1 MRRSLHFVPGGNEKM
16 IAKALTL
23 PADGLILD
31 LEDAVTP
38 DRKAATRP
46 IVRRWLE
53 TLDFGGRE
61 RWVRMNP
68 VFTDY
73 AEADLAETIAGR
85 PDGYVVPKPR
95 RAEDV
100 RRVADLL
107 DALEQR
113 HGVPFGSTRL
123 VLIATE
129 TPEGLLNIKEIASA
143 SPRIVAVSWGIEDL
157 SAAMGLPRTRD
168 EAGRY
173 LDIPRYARVMCAVAA
188 SAAGVEALDTVFTDI
203 PDLDGLRRECREG
216 VAMGFSGKISIHPSQ
231 IEVINAEFT
240 PVQGGRGRCAGPD
253 RRLRG
258 AGAAGRRGLRV
269 EGADDGHAASHPGPE
284 DRGAR
289 AARGG
294 ALSRA
299 RAAALAALLLVSAL
313 VVYALPVGRR
323 PLLNQ
328 DEARFALLAREAV
341 ESHHWLL
348 PRVRGVIYLNKP
360 PLYFWTVAALAK
372 PFGVVNEATAPLASV
387 LAALAALL
395 AVHRA
400 RPPALG
406 RPASGSS
413 PRSCSPPRPSST
425 SCRTRSSPT

>member
-53 TLDFGGRE
+53 TLDFAGRE
-61 RWVRMNP
+61 RWIRMNP
-68 VFTDY
+68 VFTDH
-73 AEADLAETIAGR
+73 AEADL
-85 PDGYVVPKPR
+85 
-95 RAEDV
+95 AEDV
-100 RRVADLL
+100 RRVAALL

-143 SPRIVAVSWGIEDL
+143 SPRTVAISWGIEDL

-168 EAGRY
+168 EEGRY

-216 VAMGFSGKISIHPSQ
+216 VAMGFSGKISIHPGQ

-240 PVQGGRGRCAGPD
+240 PSKADAEEAVALIAAFEEQAR
-253 RRLRG
+253 RG
-258 AGAAGRRGLRV
+258 AGAFAWKGQMMDMPHLT
-269 EGADDGHAASHPGPE
+269 
-284 DRGAR
+284 
-289 AARGG
+289 
-294 ALSRA
+294 RA
-299 RAAALAALLLVSAL
+299 RKIA
-313 VVYALPVGRR
+313 
-323 PLLNQ
+323 
-328 DEARFALLAREAV
+328 E
-341 ESHHWLL
+341 
-348 PRVRGVIYLNKP
+348 
-360 PLYFWTVAALAK
+360 
-372 PFGVVNEATAPLASV
+372 
-387 LAALAALL
+387 
-395 AVHRA
+395 RA
-400 RPPALG
+400 RQAGVL
-406 RPASGSS
+406 
-413 PRSCSPPRPSST
+413 
-425 SCRTRSSPT
+425 